1 MNLII
6 NHIITSKAKAKYK
19 ELGLSEELISI
30 YLKHKKYRTTKD
42 NTYLIQNFEHFSC
55 FQTILN
61 SYKEGELMLETI
73 FKKLDFKIF
82 EPGKIIYSPNDI
94 ISNMF
99 YVFYGSV
106 KIDKNK
112 INTLASTSYIKSY
125 VKNCYN
131 KSKSKQI
138 DNDNALNKRGKNFLK
153 LGFAKKLIKAI
164 KKVEYFN
171 ENDNLISKGDEY
183 GFDDIRNKSLRRRD
197 LVETTSTCIIGFLSK
212 EDWINIFEKTD
223 LLKKNDILKFLQ
235 NLQILK
241 NWTNDKMI
249 SHIYNS
255 MTERNINIGETLIK
269 FGQEFTKFYIIRK
282 GFFQVEIK
290 LKSKIKNCFNDIDSF
305 GNYNDKERTDN
316 IKYEAKNFYIKE
328 ENYKIITYG
337 KGEFL
342 GDIEYYLNSK
352 KYLTKILCKSNSA
365 LVYEINYDDL
375 ITNSA
380 VELKKLLMKE
390 GKAKLE
396 YFNKRIQEMKILN
409 NSKIRNK
416 NKYKQIILKKLEEE
430 KGKIFTDMEN
440 KKNGLLLYE
449 KKRRKR
455 LKTASLNL
463 NNVKNNNLYENNLY
477 NNIKSRNKT
486 ENNYL
491 TSFTKTKNQIQSK
504 FIFPTSVKK
513 DKINLKLT
521 QLNWQTHNN
530 KKGNNSNDIITTFD
544 TFASKANI
552 SKNNNNENHV
562 KFKVK
567 SENKILK
574 LFNVI
579 KNPNFNINNIEIINR
594 LKSHEMTN
602 IKTPKKDVMRIIS
615 SKNFVPQ
622 TPNDKLLKAFTYLYK
637 NEEKRKKN
645 IQMNEANGINCF
657 NTQEY
662 SFLKTSD
669 KSLND
674 NNNTNSNNNTLS
686 LIKKENNVQ
695 KINFKGKMPLLTEV
709 VRYKKKIVL
718 KGFYTNKIKNYN
730 VNCNI

>member
-241 NWTNDKMI
+241 SWTNDKMI

-290 LKSKIKNCFNDIDSF
+290 LK
-305 GNYNDKERTDN
+305 
-316 IKYEAKNFYIKE
+316 
-328 ENYKIITYG
+328 
-337 KGEFL
+337 
-342 GDIEYYLNSK
+342 
-352 KYLTKILCKSNSA
+352 
-365 LVYEINYDDL
+365 
-375 ITNSA
+375 
-380 VELKKLLMKE
+380 
-390 GKAKLE
+390 
-396 YFNKRIQEMKILN
+396 
-409 NSKIRNK
+409 
-416 NKYKQIILKKLEEE
+416 
-430 KGKIFTDMEN
+430 
-440 KKNGLLLYE
+440 
-449 KKRRKR
+449 
-455 LKTASLNL
+455 
-463 NNVKNNNLYENNLY
+463 
-477 NNIKSRNKT
+477 
-486 ENNYL
+486 
-491 TSFTKTKNQIQSK
+491 
-504 FIFPTSVKK
+504 
-513 DKINLKLT
+513 
-521 QLNWQTHNN
+521 
-530 KKGNNSNDIITTFD
+530 
-544 TFASKANI
+544 
-552 SKNNNNENHV
+552 
-562 KFKVK
+562 
-567 SENKILK
+567 
-574 LFNVI
+574 
-579 KNPNFNINNIEIINR
+579 
-594 LKSHEMTN
+594 
-602 IKTPKKDVMRIIS
+602 
-615 SKNFVPQ
+615 
-622 TPNDKLLKAFTYLYK
+622 
-637 NEEKRKKN
+637 
-645 IQMNEANGINCF
+645 
-657 NTQEY
+657 
-662 SFLKTSD
+662 
-669 KSLND
+669 
-674 NNNTNSNNNTLS
+674 
-686 LIKKENNVQ
+686 
-695 KINFKGKMPLLTEV
+695 
-709 VRYKKKIVL
+709 
-718 KGFYTNKIKNYN
+718 
-730 VNCNI
+730 